1 MVNQEKN
8 ERLEGR
14 DVFLVPQIYLL
25 TSREVPIV
33 LYAKQRKLFAL
44 SVESKGKL
52 SQMIFLSQPLL
63 LTEFRWIMR

>member
-33 LYAKQRKLFAL
+33 LYAKQRKLFVL
-44 SVESKGKL
+44 SVE
-52 SQMIFLSQPLL
+52 
-63 LTEFRWIMR
+63 